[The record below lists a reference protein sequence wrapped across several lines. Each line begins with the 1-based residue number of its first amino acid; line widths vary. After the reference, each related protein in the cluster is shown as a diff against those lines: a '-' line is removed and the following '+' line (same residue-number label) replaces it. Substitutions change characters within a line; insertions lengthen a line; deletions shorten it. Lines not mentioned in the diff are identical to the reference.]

1 MAIGAIVGAGK
12 RLAKKVATKAKA
24 AKDTPKQAA
33 ARATRQR
40 SVDRM
45 DAHERGAPRRAPA
58 REPVSQRDPRLLR
71 AEIDEGAKNF
81 RADAAQAAR
90 GGSSRARKVGTAVGG
105 AGVAAGAVAADRD
118 KKRRGGR

>member
-45 DAHERGAPRRAPA
+45 DAHEGAPRRSEAP
-58 REPVSQRDPRLLR
+58 PQRDVRLMR
-71 AEIDEGAKNF
+71 AEIDEEARLIRG
-81 RADAAQAAR
+81 DAAQAAR

-118 KKRRGGR
+118 KKRRRGGSR